1 MLLLVGTC
9 LQYYVV
15 IVENS
20 NSIPASN
27 WNDVKTFLLNLITVI
42 DENADLGNKDRLVV
56 VVYASQS
63 QTTMTLENLYTN
75 EKLVH
80 VVGQLSRN
88 SSDSGASGLQQALID
103 ATSMLVPYSGS
114 TSAMIIFKYSATR
127 DDQRQDTRQRLHD
140 LVDRQVTTI
149 VIGKNIAC
157 PNFNRLRFCTDLLF
171 KPRDGQL

>member
-20 NSIPASN
+20 NSIPANN

-88 SSDSGASGLQQALID
+88 GSDGGASGLQQALSD
-103 ATSMLVPYSGS
+103 ATSMLIPYSFNA
-114 TSAMIIFKYSATR
+114 SAVIVFKYSPLSA
-127 DDQRQDTRQRLHD
+127 DQRRDSRQRLYA
-140 LVDRQVTTI
+140 LMDRQVTTI
-149 VIGKNIAC
+149 VIGRNSNKLIYNT
-157 PNFNRLRFCTDLLF
+157 L
-171 KPRDGQL
+171 